1 MELNLKVMSRLQL
14 LGVGG
19 STPLVV
25 VVSVVLVLVLLL
37 GGGVDTS
44 AIKSVDKW

>member
-25 VVSVVLVLVLLL
+25 VSVVLVLVLLL

-44 AIKSVDKW
+44 AIKLVDKW